1 MCPEMNKSA
10 AQILE
15 ERRQIWESKEII
27 RKLYSRWYQIIG
39 DALRPGKI
47 LELGGG
53 SGSLKGYF
61 PEAITSD
68 VVFAPWLDA
77 VLDAHTLPFGRGT
90 LDSIILF
97 DVLHHLKSPFLFF
110 QEVDRV
116 LTTKGRCV
124 MMEPYISWS
133 SFLVYRFL
141 HAESM
146 AWKVDPFEIP
156 ERNERKDPLR
166 GNQAIPTLIFEK
178 HRERFIGSFPN
189 LRIIQEERMDS
200 LMYPLSGGFHNRSLC
215 PRFLWKAVGFAEEM
229 VRPLNRYLGFRLF
242 VVLEKD

>member
-1 MCPEMNKSA
+1 MKKSA
-10 AQILE
+10 VQILE
-15 ERRQIWESKEII
+15 ERRQIWASKEIV
-27 RKLYSRWYQIIG
+27 RTLYSRWYHIIG
-39 DALRPGKI
+39 DALRPGKM

-53 SGSLKGYF
+53 SGSLKEYF

-77 VLDAHTLPFGRGT
+77 VLDAHRLPFGRGT

-97 DVLHHLKSPFLFF
+97 DVLHHLESPFLFF

-116 LTTKGRCV
+116 LTIKGRCV

-146 AWKVDPFEIP
+146 TWAGDPFEIH
-156 ERNERKDPLR
+156 ERNEKKDPFR
-166 GNQAIPTLIFEK
+166 GNQAIPTLLFEK
-178 HRERFIGSFPN
+178 RREDFVRFFPN

-215 PRFLWKAVGFAEEM
+215 PRFLWKAVGFVEEM

-242 VVLEKD
+242 VVLEKES

>member
-1 MCPEMNKSA
+1 MKKSA

-77 VLDAHTLPFGRGT
+77 VLDAHELPFRNEA

-97 DVLHHLKSPFLFF
+97 DVLHHLKSSFLFF

-133 SFLVYRFL
+133 SFLFYRFL

-146 AWKVDPFEIP
+146 AWKVNPFEIS
-156 ERNERKDPLR
+156 EHNDRKDPLH

-178 HRERFIGSFPN
+178 HRERFIGSFPH
-189 LRIIQEERMDS
+189 LRIVREERMDS

-215 PRFLWKAVGFAEEM
+215 PHFLWKVVGHAEDM
-229 VRPLNRYLGFRLF
+229 LRPLNRYLGFRLF

>member
-1 MCPEMNKSA
+1 MEKPA

-15 ERRQIWESKEII
+15 ERRRIWESKEII
-27 RKLYSRWYQIIG
+27 RKLYSRWYQVVG
-39 DALRPGKI
+39 NALRRGKI

-68 VVFAPWLDA
+68 IVYAPWVDA
-77 VLDAHTLPFGRGT
+77 VLDAHALPFGNET

-97 DVLHHLKSPFLFF
+97 DVLHHLQAPFLFF

-116 LTTKGRCV
+116 LTSKGRCV

-146 AWKVDPFEIP
+146 AWGVDPFGIP
-156 ERNERKDPLR
+156 KANDRKDPLR

-178 HRERFIGSFPN
+178 YRERFERSFPR
-189 LRIIQEERMDS
+189 LKIVGEERMDP
-200 LMYPLSGGFHNRSLC
+200 LVYPLSGGFHNRSLC
-215 PRFLWKAVGFAEEM
+215 PRFL
-229 VRPLNRYLGFRLF
+229 
-242 VVLEKD
+242 